1 MWVCVRS
8 VDRPQLSAPAEAPLH
23 QVCESVSLA
32 DEEPGPAPLLSPGTA
47 MVLSGHHCAR
57 GPIIHS
63 SLWPGSSYSGVC
75 LPPLC
80 CYFILLSAYCVLV
93 TCSRAGACEKHEEQG
108 GLCTHTRKHS
118 CWLRAGVGARSG
130 RPQDSALEGPVL
142 RSHILTSSSLPTF
155 TALSPSPAPG
165 SLVASTCLSLLAHVS
180 TESERLSGSPVKSRR
195 KLVPSPHTLPRQT
208 PLGRGQGSHSW
219 AAHIL
224 TSQPQMQLACQGAV
238 TACHGVVCTWLT
250 TLPCW
255 WAVSHCCQ
263 GQARK

>member
-23 QVCESVSLA
+23 QVCDSVSLA

-80 CYFILLSAYCVLV
+80 CYFISLSAYCVLV

-108 GLCTHTRKHS
+108 GLCTHTHAS
-118 CWLRAGVGARSG
+118 TLAGSELGWEHEVGAHRTPLWKALFSG
-130 RPQDSALEGPVL
+130 
-142 RSHILTSSSLPTF
+142 LTSLP
-155 TALSPSPAPG
+155 PPHCP
-165 SLVASTCLSLLAHVS
+165 LSLL
-180 TESERLSGSPVKSRR
+180 
-195 KLVPSPHTLPRQT
+195 
-208 PLGRGQGSHSW
+208 
-219 AAHIL
+219 
-224 TSQPQMQLACQGAV
+224 
-238 TACHGVVCTWLT
+238 
-250 TLPCW
+250 
-255 WAVSHCCQ
+255 
-263 GQARK
+263 